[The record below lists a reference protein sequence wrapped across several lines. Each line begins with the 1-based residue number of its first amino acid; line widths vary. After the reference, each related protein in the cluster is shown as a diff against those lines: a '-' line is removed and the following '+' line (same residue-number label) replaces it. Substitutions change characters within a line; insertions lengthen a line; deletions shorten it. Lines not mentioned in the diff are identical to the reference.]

1 MMASRTLPITLEK
14 VDTVSSSSSTADL
27 HPTTCLVPEKKRKA
41 SCLGEQERRERKR
54 AVDREAQRTL
64 REKTRLH
71 ITNLERTI
79 ETLRNQ
85 DINATTAALLD
96 QIAGLRKENERLRG
110 AIENVRTAITL
121 GAGDPVGTPVPT
133 TNGNALR

>member
-1 MMASRTLPITLEK
+1 MASRTPSVTLEK
-14 VDTVSSSSSTADL
+14 VDTVSGGNLTADL
-27 HPTTCLVPEKKRKA
+27 HPATFPVLEKKRKA
-41 SCLGEQERRERKR
+41 SYLGEQERRERKR

-71 ITNLERTI
+71 IANLERTI

-85 DINATTAALLD
+85 DINGTTAALLD
-96 QIAGLRKENERLRG
+96 QIDGLRKENERLRG
-110 AIENVRTAITL
+110 VIENVRIAITL
-121 GAGDPVGTPVPT
+121 GAGDPVDTPTPT